1 MRISNKWILALIAG
15 AAMLIGLSSCEDGQS
30 YADMLNSENKAV
42 NRYLADQ
49 NVIDHI
55 PADSVFIAGE
65 DAPYY
70 QLDEEGNIYMQVV
83 RYGDGEKVEDDQRV
97 YFRFMRYNLMYYV
110 SPDVAMEGDGNENN
124 LAAENT
130 YFVYNNLSLP
140 TSASWGSGIQMPL
153 RFVPLN
159 SEVNVIIK
167 SQYGMTSE
175 LSYVQPFLYHIRYF
189 KSQI

>member
-1 MRISNKWILALIAG
+1 
-15 AAMLIGLSSCEDGQS
+15 
-30 YADMLNSENKAV
+30 
-42 NRYLADQ
+42 
-49 NVIDHI
+49 
-55 PADSVFIAGE
+55 
-65 DAPYY
+65 
-70 QLDEEGNIYMQVV
+70 
-83 RYGDGEKVEDDQRV
+83 
-97 YFRFMRYNLMYYV
+97 
-110 SPDVAMEGDGNENN
+110 MEGDGNENN